1 MVFYWSCFA
10 ISFLFLLWVLLF
22 EERTSIFQCITT
34 ILVIIANGG
43 WIINAGATTARE
55 AAIGIKLT
63 YVGGIFIPVTLF
75 FTVCEICRIYIKRW
89 AICLMLILQVLLYM
103 TVCTIGHTDIFYK
116 SLEIER
122 VGEMIVPVKEY
133 GPMHSVYL
141 ASLFGYY
148 GACIVTSILSMNR
161 KNAVSFSN
169 CMIILIG
176 NAIGVITYTTER
188 ILKVNFDVM
197 PLAFVLLS
205 ILVYTAMH
213 KIHKYDVSNNSA
225 IVKQMVN
232 TSVYIAFDEDQGYE
246 SCNDH
251 ALTVFPELKTAPLEK
266 KLSEESA
273 VMKLFGKNLAKFI
286 LSVENRTSAGE
297 VEYMDHIY
305 NCSFFRQGRL
315 PIRKAIVL
323 EMNDVTEEKRYVHML
338 KNYNKDLST
347 EVENKTRKI
356 NEMKDRTL
364 LGMAMMVESRDSSTG
379 GHIKRTSDVV
389 NIFAKHLI
397 NEKMGFSAKFLRY
410 VERSAPMHDLGKI
423 AVDDAILRKQGRFTD
438 QEYEIMKTHAAE
450 GAKVVKNILTGI
462 EDEEFVKIATNVAH
476 YHHEKVNGKGYP
488 EGLSGDEIPVE
499 ARIMAL
505 ADVFDALVSKR
516 CYKEAFSFDKAFNI
530 IKEDSGTHFDADL
543 ARVFLECRP
552 ELEAL
557 YAGYEE

>member
-1 MVFYWSCFA
+1 MIFYWSCFA
-10 ISFLFLLWVLLF
+10 IAFLFLLWVLFL
-22 EERTSIFQCITT
+22 EERINIFQCLTT
-34 ILVIIANGG
+34 IMVIIANGG
-43 WIINAGATTARE
+43 WIVYADAQTLKE
-55 AAIGIKLT
+55 VSIGIKLT
-63 YVGGIFIPVTLF
+63 YAGGIFVPVLLF
-75 FTVCEICRIYIKRW
+75 FTVCEICRIYLKKW
-89 AICLMLILQVLLYM
+89 CVALMLTLQVILYM
-103 TVCTIGHTDIFYK
+103 FVCTIGHNGLFYAG
-116 SLEIER
+116 LDFER
-122 VGEMIVPVKEY
+122 VAGMTVVEKIY
-133 GPMHSVYL
+133 GPFHTVYL
-141 ASLFGYY
+141 ATLFGYFS
-148 GACIVTSILSMNR
+148 ASVVIAILSMNR

-169 CMIILIG
+169 CVIILAG
-176 NAIGVITYTTER
+176 EGIGVVTYTTER
-188 ILKVNFDVM
+188 ILGLDFDVM
-197 PLAFVLLS
+197 PLAFILLS

-213 KIHKYDVSNNSA
+213 KVHKYDVSNNSA

-232 TSVYIAFDEDQGYE
+232 TSVYIAFDHEQGYE

-251 ALTVFPELKTAPLEK
+251 ALEVFPELKTAALEK
-266 KLSEESA
+266 KLPDDSKIMEY
-273 VMKLFGKNLAKFI
+273 FGRDLAKFI
-286 LSVENRTSAGE
+286 LSVENKVKAGE
-297 VEYMDHIY
+297 VKHDGRIY
-305 NCSFFRQGRL
+305 ECSFFKQGRFA
-315 PIRKAIVL
+315 ISKAIVL
-323 EMNDVTEEKRYVHML
+323 EMNDVTEERRYVNML
-338 KNYNKDLST
+338 KNYNKDLTS
-347 EVENKTRKI
+347 EVENKTKKI
-356 NEMKDRTL
+356 NEIKDRTL

-397 NEKMGFSAKFLRY
+397 NEKMGFTAKFLRY

-423 AVDDAILRKQGRFTD
+423 AVDDAILRKQGKFTD

-462 EDEEFVKIATNVAH
+462 EDEEFVRIATNVAN

-557 YAGYEE
+557 YADYEE